1 MMIEAIDF
9 RNAMSLLSSAVNVV
23 TTAGMSGRY
32 GFTASAVCG
41 VSDSPATL
49 LVCMNRAASSHIHFI
64 ENKILSVNVLAEH
77 QQHLSTAFSSKISP
91 EERFKQAIWTE
102 LETGSPILTDALVS
116 FDCEIEQIQE
126 VGTHSI
132 FICRIVAI
140 QQSQQEQGLVYF
152 NRVYHHVGQVDK
164 HLTAVP
170 INHSTSVDKAFCHR
184 DICYIRCPH
193 LITPLNTQ
201 SFEQIW
207 IFKLSLIGL
216 TWIWFTI

>member
-9 RNAMSLLSSAVNVV
+9 RNAMSLFASAVNVV
-23 TTAGMSGRY
+23 TTAGM
-32 GFTASAVCG
+32 CG
-41 VSDSPATL
+41 VSDGPATL

-170 INHSTSVDKAFCHR
+170 INHST
-184 DICYIRCPH
+184 
-193 LITPLNTQ
+193 
-201 SFEQIW
+201 
-207 IFKLSLIGL
+207 
-216 TWIWFTI
+216 